1 VIEHDRKEER
11 SRDRVDR
18 GEQRGHALPAF
29 ELPPCF
35 GKMTDKPMQAKAMNM
50 NQTPDPAQQRRLFG
64 FLRVPLFRLL
74 AINLAAGVA
83 IAALLVGGLLALDP
97 GGLRH
102 LIFADASP
110 GTALGLLLFGFVVTI
125 GSAAMGTAIMAM
137 RRAADD
143 KRRGPPAPVAQ
154 VEHAFIRARRG

>member
-1 VIEHDRKEER
+1 
-11 SRDRVDR
+11 
-18 GEQRGHALPAF
+18 
-29 ELPPCF
+29 
-35 GKMTDKPMQAKAMNM
+35 MTM
-50 NQTPDPAQQRRLFG
+50 NQRPDPVKPRRRFG

-83 IAALLVGGLLALDP
+83 IAALVVGGLLALNP

-110 GTALGLLLFGFVVTI
+110 GTALGLLLFGFVVTF

-137 RRAADD
+137 GRVADD
-143 KRRGPPAPVAQ
+143 KRRGPPAPVTQ
-154 VEHAFIRARRG
+154 VEHAFARARRG